1 MLNSCITLRFDDS
14 SFMKVLLIDF
24 KATNFEESLCMAKLT
39 LPKAPLP
46 ITLPILYHST
56 YVSGALPVLAK
67 AILTCFCIFA
77 TILLRGE
84 RFD

>member
-1 MLNSCITLRFDDS
+1 MLNSCMTLRLDDS

-24 KATNFEESLCMAKLT
+24 RATNLEESLWIAKLT

-56 YVSGALPVLAK
+56 YVSGALPVLEN
-67 AILTCFCIFA
+67 AILTCFYILA
-77 TILLRGE
+77 TIL
-84 RFD
+84 

>member
-1 MLNSCITLRFDDS
+1 MTLRFDDS
-14 SFMKVLLIDF
+14 SFMKVLFIDF
-24 KATNFEESLCMAKLT
+24 KATNLEESLWMAKLT

-56 YVSGALPVLAK
+56 CVSGALPVLSK
-67 AILTCFCIFA
+67 AILICFYIFA